1 MSRGVPAGDRAAV
14 LPLRGL
20 PHRVEV
26 RVAPLG
32 RSRVV
37 RSDSTIWVLMA
48 PAERRR
54 PEQLLGAWLRAE
66 ARRVIVARVAQLAE
80 RHRFRYGR
88 IFVRAQK
95 SRWGS
100 CSSRGNLSFNFRL
113 ILAPPEI
120 LDYVILHELAHLRV
134 PDHSPRFWRLVE
146 TLCPD
151 YRSRR
156 RWLRLRERRLMD
168 LAL

>member
-1 MSRGVPAGDRAAV
+1 VRAGDHAFV

-37 RSDSTIWVLMA
+37 RADGTIWVLMA
-48 PAERRR
+48 PGERRG
-54 PEQLLGAWLRAE
+54 PDELLGAWLRAE
-66 ARRVIVARVAQLAE
+66 ARRVIVARVAELAE

-88 IFVRAQK
+88 IFVRAQRT
-95 SRWGS
+95 RWGS

-113 ILAPPEI
+113 ILVPPEI

-134 PDHSPRFWRLVE
+134 PNHSARFWRLVE

-151 YRSRR
+151 YRSRL
-156 RWLRLRERRLMD
+156 RWLRLRERRLMQ